1 MLRACGMIP
10 WASSAG
16 SRTSI
21 RIGVWVGDEEGEV
34 DGRVAV
40 ICCFEMVSCGCGGGS
55 GVSFGFGYSVVY

>member
-21 RIGVWVGDEEGEV
+21 RIGVWVGEGEA

-40 ICCFEMVSCGCGGGS
+40 ICFDEVSGAMVQIWRLLLLRR
-55 GVSFGFGYSVVY
+55 